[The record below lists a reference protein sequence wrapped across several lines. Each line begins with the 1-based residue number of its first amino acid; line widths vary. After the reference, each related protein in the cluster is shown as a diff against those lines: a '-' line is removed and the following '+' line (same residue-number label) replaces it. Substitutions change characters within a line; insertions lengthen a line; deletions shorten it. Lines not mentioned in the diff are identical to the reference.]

1 MGPRSPTYFLLP
13 GREGWGDGG
22 RRDAAVPAAGR
33 AQPNGLGVCGEGGTE
48 RGVLSGVRTLS
59 APRHGSSCGVELWG
73 GGTSVTGCSQW
84 GLSVCGF
91 LRPRDLWGGG
101 CQSRGS
107 PMGFAP
113 LWGVITA
120 PDVGWRCGGWGTLIL
135 KVLSGVCPFQRPHS
149 GSRHGVVLWGRQE
162 NPQTH
167 CWGGRGRGMLWG
179 RGTHHGGPQWGFVPS
194 WCPIM
199 APRVG
204 WCCGAEDTDPGGL
217 QWGRSSAGVP
227 LRLRAV
233 LWGGWMEVTPPHC
246 WGRGGRCDAAPMGLQ
261 WGLCPRGGPIMAPG
275 VGWWASIPEVSN
287 GVLSPPGVGPAVV
300 PSVGRGYGVD
310 GVTLSPIA
318 GEGERRGNAARKGG
332 WH

>member
-1 MGPRSPTYFLLP
+1 M
-13 GREGWGDGG
+13 G
-22 RRDAAVPAAGR
+22 RRRLTG
-33 AQPNGLGVCGEGGTE
+33 CGG
-48 RGVLSGVRTLS
+48 
-59 APRHGSSCGVELWG
+59 SCGRKGPTQRPRGLWG
-73 GGTSVTGCSQW
+73 GGDRARGPQWGSDPLGAPSWLQLWGGAVGRGDIGHGVFPMGFVCLWVPPPAGSVGWRMSITGLPNGVCPFVGCDHSPGCGVALWGVGDIDPEGPQW
-84 GLSVCGF
+84 GLS
-91 LRPRDLWGGG
+91 LPEAPQWPQARGGA
-101 CQSRGS
+101 
-107 PMGFAP
+107 MGWAGAP
-113 LWGVITA
+113 
-120 PDVGWRCGGWGTLIL
+120 PDPLL
-135 KVLSGVCPFQRPHS
+135 
-149 GSRHGVVLWGRQE
+149 
-162 NPQTH
+162 
-167 CWGGRGRGMLWG
+167 GRGRGMLWG
-179 RGTHHGGPQWGFVPS
+179 RGTHHGGPQWGSVPS

-233 LWGGWMEVTPPHC
+233 LWGGWVEVTPPHC
-246 WGRGGRCDAAPMGLQ
+246 WGRRGLRDAAPMGLQ
-261 WGLCPRGGPIMAPG
+261 WGLCPRGGPIMAPR

-287 GVLSPPGVGPAVV
+287 GVSSPPGVGPAVV

>member
-1 MGPRSPTYFLLP
+1 M
-13 GREGWGDGG
+13 
-22 RRDAAVPAAGR
+22 
-33 AQPNGLGVCGEGGTE
+33 
-48 RGVLSGVRTLS
+48 
-59 APRHGSSCGVELWG
+59 
-73 GGTSVTGCSQW
+73 
-84 GLSVCGF
+84 
-91 LRPRDLWGGG
+91 
-101 CQSRGS
+101 
-107 PMGFAP
+107 
-113 LWGVITA
+113 WGVITA

-149 GSRHGVVLWGRQE
+149 GSRHGVVLWGGQE

-261 WGLCPRGGPIMAPG
+261 WGLCPRGGSHHGPRSGVVGNDPGGLQWGFVPSRGGSRCGPQCGAGLWGRWGHPQPHCWGRREAGERSTEGWMALIWG
-275 VGWWASIPEVSN
+275 VPN
-287 GVLSPPGVGPAVV
+287 GVLSPRGDPIATPGVGWF
-300 PSVGRGYGVD
+300 YGV
-310 GVTLSPIA
+310 GGGTPNPTA
-318 GEGERRGNAARKGG
+318 GEGKVLGNGGRRGGVSDPGG
-332 WH
+332 PQWGLSPRGVPIRRSCGVGLWGGCRPHSESGRGGPREHQMNVHHSHTELTGK